1 MSDPKKLDVW
11 AVGNAYEP
19 YIGRWSRPVAA
30 EFLDWLGIPAG
41 GRWLDVGCG
50 TGALTQ
56 TILQRVNPQRVVGV
70 DSSDT
75 FVAYAREHTRD
86 PRATFRV
93 GDAQDLHVESA
104 SFDGVVS
111 GLMLNFVS
119 SPLRAVAEMRRAA
132 RPGATVAAYVWD
144 YAGDMQVIRHFWKAA
159 VALNPAT
166 AALDEGIRFPDCRPE
181 PLSKLFVQAG
191 LERVDVRPIDVPA
204 VFKDFRDYWT
214 PFLGGQGPAPGYCM
228 SLAEPERAILGERIR
243 KSLPTQPDGSIRLI
257 ARAWAVRGNK

>member
-1 MSDPKKLDVW
+1 MSEPKKLDVW
-11 AVGNAYEP
+11 AIGDAYEP

-30 EFLDWLGIPAG
+30 QFLNWLALPAG

-56 TILQRVNPQRVVGV
+56 TILQRASPQRVVAV
-70 DSSDT
+70 DSSDAFIT
-75 FVAYAREHTRD
+75 YARERIRD
-86 PRATFRV
+86 RRAAFRV

-119 SPLRAVAEMRRAA
+119 SPHHAVSEMRRAA

-144 YAGDMQVIRHFWKAA
+144 YAADMQLLRYFWKAA

-166 AALDEGIRFPDCRPE
+166 SILDEGARFPDCRPE

-191 LERVDVRPIDVPA
+191 LENVEVRPIDVPT
-204 VFKDFRDYWT
+204 VFKDFNDYWA

-228 SLAEPERAILGERIR
+228 SLSDHERAALGDRI
-243 KSLPTQPDGSIRLI
+243 KKILPTQPDGSIRLI
-257 ARAWAVRGNK
+257 ARAWAVKGTK